1 MSIDFH
7 RLVRPIDINRLIFI
21 DYYRLYRLISDDRLS
36 SIGHA
41 GNRAASPSLWVYV
54 PHESTPKILYR
65 WRKLHTKLQVLQL
78 PKTFRVNVLQLKFT
92 TACAIF
98 KAASLIT
105 IIHYFPALR
114 TGHKAENDNV

>member
-41 GNRAASPSLWVYV
+41 GNSI
-54 PHESTPKILYR
+54 TNN
-65 WRKLHTKLQVLQL
+65 KLMN
-78 PKTFRVNVLQLKFT
+78 KTISGTYGQ
-92 TACAIF
+92 CGDWQ
-98 KAASLIT
+98 
-105 IIHYFPALR
+105 P
-114 TGHKAENDNV
+114 G